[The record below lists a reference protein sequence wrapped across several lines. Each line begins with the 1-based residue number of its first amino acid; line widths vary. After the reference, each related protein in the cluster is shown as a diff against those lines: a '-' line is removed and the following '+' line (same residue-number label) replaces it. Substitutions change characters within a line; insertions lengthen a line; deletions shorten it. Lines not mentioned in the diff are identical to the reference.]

1 MAFVPLNA
9 LIDPLQIPEDGVVFA
24 WEISGDGSREVR
36 PQEIDHLLANP
47 DKSLWLHLNLS
58 NARVQRWIR
67 QTPHLPESLQEAILE
82 EVNRSRM
89 ETVEEFGDGLMMVMN
104 DYRIGLSKNDEDDDT
119 GTLWAIMTPRLML
132 SIRAHPLLTTDTLRH
147 LLRQNRINPGDIV
160 SLYHELIEERANHL
174 RRRIDQLSD
183 QMDVLE
189 EDLLTGD
196 QVPEHETLGRLRITC
211 SRLRRHYAPELTALR
226 RLIRR
231 RPTWFSE
238 DDTDKLRE
246 QIDLLGFLVDE
257 VNNLHE
263 RAKVLQDEL
272 SAHVADFNAKNL
284 QVLSVMTVIFL
295 PMTLVTGIMGMNMGD
310 LPGLDHSFWL
320 IMVIMLGA
328 GLAVYLALK
337 SRRIV

>member
-67 QTPHLPESLQEAILE
+67 QSPHLPESLQEAILE

-104 DYRIGLSKNDEDDDT
+104 DYRIGLSKNDEEDDT

-147 LLRQNRINPGDIV
+147 LLRQHRINPGDIV

-320 IMVIMLGA
+320 IMAIMLGA

>member
-24 WEISGDGSREVR
+24 WRISGERSG
-36 PQEIDHLLANP
+36 EIAAHEIEHALSNP
-47 DKSLWLHLNLS
+47 DQSLWLHLNLS

-67 QTPHLPESLQEAILE
+67 QTPHLPETLKEAILD

-104 DYRIGLSKNDEDDDT
+104 DYRIGLQQSDDDEET
-119 GTLWAIMTPRLML
+119 GTLWAIMTPQLML
-132 SIRAHPLLTTDTLRH
+132 SLRAHPLLTTDTLRH
-147 LLRQNRINPGDIV
+147 LLRQRRINPENIV
-160 SLYHELIEERANHL
+160 SLYHEMIEERANHL
-174 RRRIDQLSD
+174 RRRTDHLSD
-183 QMDVLE
+183 EMDALE
-189 EDLLTGD
+189 ENLLTGD
-196 QVPEHETLGRLRITC
+196 RLPEHETLGRLRITC

-238 DDTDKLRE
+238 DDADKLRE
-246 QIDLLGFLVDE
+246 QIDLLAFLVDE

-272 SAHVADFNAKNL
+272 SAHVAEFNAKNL
-284 QVLSVMTVIFL
+284 QILSVMTVIFL
-295 PMTLVTGIMGMNMGD
+295 PMTLVTGVMGMNMED
-310 LPGLDHSFWL
+310 LPGLQHSFWIVML
-320 IMVIMLGA
+320 IMIGA
-328 GLAVYLALK
+328 GLAVYLGLK
-337 SRRIV
+337 ARRVV

>member
-1 MAFVPLNA
+1 MVFVPLNS

-24 WEISGDGSREVR
+24 WEISGTASHEV
-36 PQEIDHLLANP
+36 QADAVEQVLADP
-47 DKSLWLHLNLS
+47 EKSLWLHLNLS

-67 QTPHLPESLQEAILE
+67 QTPHLPEPLKEAILD

-89 ETVEEFGDGLMMVMN
+89 ETIEEFGDGLMMVMN
-104 DYRIGLSKNDEDDDT
+104 DYRIGLLKNDDEEDT
-119 GTLWAIMTPRLML
+119 GTLWAIMTPSLML
-132 SIRAHPLLTTDTLRH
+132 SLRAHPLQTTDTLRH
-147 LLRQNRINPGDIV
+147 KLRQHRINPPNIV
-160 SLYHELIEERANHL
+160 ALYHEIIEERAMYL
-174 RRRIDQLSD
+174 RRRTDNLSD
-183 QMDVLE
+183 EMDALE
-189 EDLLTGD
+189 ENLLTGD
-196 QVPEHETLGRLRITC
+196 HLPEHETLGRLRITC

-246 QIDLLGFLVDE
+246 QIDLLAFLVDE
-257 VNNLHE
+257 VNSLHE

-295 PMTLVTGIMGMNMGD
+295 PMTLVTGVMGMNMED
-310 LPGLDHSFWL
+310 LPGLEHSFWAV
-320 IMVIMLGA
+320 MVIMFGA
-328 GLAVYLALK
+328 GLSVYLGLK
-337 SRRIV
+337 IRRIV

>member
-1 MAFVPLNA
+1 MAFVPLNS
-9 LIDPLQIPEDGVVFA
+9 LIDPLKIPDDGVVFA
-24 WEISGDGSREVR
+24 WEISAAGSCEIQPIEVDSALT
-36 PQEIDHLLANP
+36 DHS
-47 DKSLWLHLNLS
+47 KSLWLHLNLS

-67 QTPHLPESLQEAILE
+67 QTPHLPETLKEAILE
-82 EVNRSRM
+82 EVSRSRM
-89 ETVEEFGDGLMMVMN
+89 ETIEEFGDGLMMVMN
-104 DYRIGLSKNDEDDDT
+104 DYRIGLRKPDEDEET

-132 SIRAHPLLTTDTLRH
+132 SLRAHPLFTTDTLRH
-147 LLRQNRINPGDIV
+147 LLRQRRIDPSNIV

-174 RRRIDQLSD
+174 RRRIEEISEK
-183 QMDVLE
+183 MDVLE

-196 QVPEHETLGRLRITC
+196 RVPDHETLGRLRITC

-231 RPTWFSE
+231 RPTWFTD

-246 QIDLLGFLVDE
+246 QIELLAFLVDE

-272 SAHVADFNAKNL
+272 SAHVAEFNAKNL

-295 PMTLVTGIMGMNMGD
+295 PMTLVTGVMGMNMGD
-310 LPGLDHSFWL
+310 LPGLEHSFWVVM
-320 IMVIMLGA
+320 MVMTGA
-328 GLAVYLALK
+328 GLAVYLGLK
-337 SRRIV
+337 IRRIV

>member
-1 MAFVPLNA
+1 MVFVPLNA

-24 WEISGDGSREVR
+24 WEICGDLSREVAAR
-36 PQEIDHLLANP
+36 DVDHVLANP

-58 NARVQRWIR
+58 NTRVQRWIK
-67 QTPHLPESLQEAILE
+67 QTPHLPELLKEAILD

-89 ETVEEFGDGLMMVMN
+89 ETVEEFGDGLMMVIN
-104 DYRIGLSKNDEDDDT
+104 DNRIGLLKADDEESM

-132 SIRAHPLLTTDTLRH
+132 SLRAHPLLTTDSLRH
-147 LLRQNRINPGDIV
+147 QLRQGRINPKSIV
-160 SLYHELIEERANHL
+160 SLYHDMIEERANHL
-174 RRRIDQLSD
+174 RRRTDQLSD
-183 QMDVLE
+183 QMDTLE
-189 EDLLTGD
+189 ENLLTGD
-196 QVPEHETLGRLRITC
+196 RLPEHETLGRLRITC

-226 RLIRR
+226 RLLRR

-246 QIDLLGFLVDE
+246 QIDLLAFLVDE

-272 SAHVADFNAKNL
+272 SAHMAEFNAKNL

-310 LPGLDHSFWL
+310 LPGLDHSFWAV
-320 IMVIMLGA
+320 MGVMLFA
-328 GLAVYLALK
+328 GLAVYLGLK

>member
-1 MAFVPLNA
+1 MVFVPLNA

-24 WEISGDGSREVR
+24 WEISNETPHEVSASEVD
-36 PQEIDHLLANP
+36 QVLADP

-67 QTPHLPESLQEAILE
+67 QTPHLPETLKEAILD

-89 ETVEEFGDGLMMVMN
+89 ETIEEFGDGLMMVMN
-104 DYRIGLSKNDEDDDT
+104 DYRIGLLKNDEEDVN

-132 SIRAHPLLTTDTLRH
+132 SLRAHPLLTTDTLRH
-147 LLRQNRINPGDIV
+147 LLRQNRINPKNIV

-174 RRRIDQLSD
+174 RRRTDQLSD
-183 QMDVLE
+183 EMDVLE
-189 EDLLTGD
+189 ENLLTGD
-196 QVPEHETLGRLRITC
+196 RLPEHETLGRLRITC

-226 RLIRR
+226 RLLRR

-238 DDTDKLRE
+238 DDSDKLRE
-246 QIDLLGFLVDE
+246 QIDLLAFLVDE

-272 SAHVADFNAKNL
+272 SAHVAEFNAKNL

-295 PMTLVTGIMGMNMGD
+295 PMTLVTGVMGMNMED
-310 LPGLDHSFWL
+310 LPGLQHSFWAVML
-320 IMVIMLGA
+320 IMFAA
-328 GLAVYLALK
+328 GLAVYLGLK
-337 SRRIV
+337 IRRVV